1 MSTSTDKQD
10 DNQLPERVWLSKNG
24 VVFLDKPVKPKTF
37 EFTRAVS
44 PTIEER
50 IRSLEKELAEAHE
63 RLAQHQ
69 QQIDHELEQRKQE
82 NAARRRFR
90 QLKKETKSYYGDDS
104 P

>member
-1 MSTSTDKQD
+1 MSTTKPRLDFEQRQRAEVLAESRDIDLDTAFE
-10 DNQLPERVWLSKNG
+10 LVLLLSENAR
-24 VVFLDKPVKPKTF
+24 L
-37 EFTRAVS
+37 A
-44 PTIEER
+44 
-50 IRSLEKELAEAHE
+50 KELAEAHE